1 MPTESALADTG
12 AERQASVTHALPP
25 VGDAAAVAAFRKD
38 RPADFWV
45 FGEAREKPISRRDA
59 VPAAWLNQPEL
70 HLARFDGTAQ
80 PGEFYVF
87 QLGVWAG
94 DRALEGVTL
103 EFSGLKGQ
111 SGEIPAAAIRCFNL
125 GGVDLI
131 GQPLK
136 KTVAVPSGHVQA
148 LWIGVDVPKNASG
161 RYEGTVTIAAR
172 GVLSTTVKLELE
184 VKGEVLSDHGDADAA
199 RLARLR
205 WLDST
210 IGIDDQHV
218 VKPFIPLKREGRR
231 CPDSLDWRWDTAKF
245 QDAYYVGAVN
255 GGLQLRFKGDNYI
268 KPFVNVYYKYH
279 QPLHPV
285 VLGQRARAF
294 PHDA

>member
-1 MPTESALADTG
+1 MPTESALADTV

-59 VPAAWLNQPEL
+59 VPVAWLNQPEL

-80 PGEFYVF
+80 LGEFYVF

-94 DRALEGVTL
+94 DRDLEGVTL

-125 GGVDLI
+125 GGVDFM
-131 GQPLK
+131 GEPLK

-148 LWIGVDVPKNASG
+148 LWMSRKMPAVATK
-161 RYEGTVTIAAR
+161 AR
-172 GVLSTTVKLELE
+172 
-184 VKGEVLSDHGDADAA
+184 
-199 RLARLR
+199 
-205 WLDST
+205 
-210 IGIDDQHV
+210 
-218 VKPFIPLKREGRR
+218 
-231 CPDSLDWRWDTAKF
+231 
-245 QDAYYVGAVN
+245 
-255 GGLQLRFKGDNYI
+255 
-268 KPFVNVYYKYH
+268 
-279 QPLHPV
+279 
-285 VLGQRARAF
+285 
-294 PHDA
+294 